1 MNWGNCLRASKA
13 RMMMTRKKIKEYF
26 DISETS
32 YFSLLKSSEKWKE
45 FFLEKEAIL
54 SLILSIIAIIALYQ
68 VCGRTFGN
76 EFNELIRSVSIS
88 VGVALI
94 GLLGFTIS
102 GLAIFTGTIT
112 NKLVKNIDDDNKG
125 DAIINVLYS
134 FYFIGGIDACEI
146 IILLTIYL
154 ISYIDKPLWLKSHI
168 LLLLLSYIYFYLL
181 YYIQYLY

>member
-1 MNWGNCLRASKA
+1 
-13 RMMMTRKKIKEYF
+13 MTRKKIKEYF

-112 NKLVKNIDDDNKG
+112 NKG
-125 DAIINVLYS
+125 DAIINV
-134 FYFIGGIDACEI
+134 
-146 IILLTIYL
+146 
-154 ISYIDKPLWLKSHI
+154 
-168 LLLLLSYIYFYLL
+168 
-181 YYIQYLY
+181 

>member
-1 MNWGNCLRASKA
+1 
-13 RMMMTRKKIKEYF
+13 MTRKKIKEYF

-112 NKLVKNIDDDNKG
+112 NK
-125 DAIINVLYS
+125 
-134 FYFIGGIDACEI
+134 
-146 IILLTIYL
+146 
-154 ISYIDKPLWLKSHI
+154 
-168 LLLLLSYIYFYLL
+168 
-181 YYIQYLY
+181 